1 MEVAAAIIGALAGLL
16 AGYLAGRQASRLEY
30 EKETRHAAAQVA
42 RGIGAAIH
50 TISWL
55 TWRAKSQPQHLRVKH
70 VDAFD
75 RDMHLLYPELTGSLA
90 LVAAL
95 NKNVYDRLRKVVD
108 KVYALDV
115 RVAESTTSVRDG
127 AEGAAA
133 LVAAHHGEAQ
143 ALERSL
149 KEDLKDLMTFV
160 SGVGDAK
167 PTGSAANPGAQ
178 AAPEFALT
186 AMGFKVLCF
195 RAPCGGRRMGA
206 A

>member
-55 TWRAKSQPQHLRVKH
+55 TWRAKSQPQHLSVEH

-75 RDMHLLYPELTGSLA
+75 KDMHLLYPELTGSLA

-95 NKNVYDRLRKVVD
+95 NKDVYDRLRNIVD

-143 ALERSL
+143 AMERSL
-149 KEDLKDLMTFV
+149 KEDLKDLMNFV
-160 SGVGDAK
+160 
-167 PTGSAANPGAQ
+167 PQ
-178 AAPEFALT
+178 
-186 AMGFKVLCF
+186 
-195 RAPCGGRRMGA
+195 
-206 A
+206 

>member
-1 MEVAAAIIGALAGLL
+1 MEVVAAIIGALAGLL

-30 EKETRHAAAQVA
+30 EKETRHASAQVA

-55 TWRAKSQPQHLRVKH
+55 TWRAKFQPQHLSVEH

-75 RDMHLLYPELTGSLA
+75 RDMHSLYPELTGSLA

-95 NKNVYDRLRKVVD
+95 DMKIYDRLREVVD
-108 KVYALDV
+108 EVYALDV
-115 RVAESTTSVRDG
+115 RVAESTTPVRDG
-127 AEGAAA
+127 TKGAAA

-149 KEDLKDLMTFV
+149 MKDLEGLMNAVPFRA
-160 SGVGDAK
+160 GAR
-167 PTGSAANPGAQ
+167 SAANPAV
-178 AAPEFALT
+178 AP
-186 AMGFKVLCF
+186 
-195 RAPCGGRRMGA
+195 GG
-206 A
+206 